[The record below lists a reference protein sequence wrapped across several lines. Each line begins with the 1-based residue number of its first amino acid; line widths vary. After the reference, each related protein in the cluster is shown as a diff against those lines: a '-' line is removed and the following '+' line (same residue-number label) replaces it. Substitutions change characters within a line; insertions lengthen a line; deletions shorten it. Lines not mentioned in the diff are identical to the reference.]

1 MPNVIFIFYSTYTH
15 ESDIIDT
22 FDRLTRNTLLL
33 SSQINSDQ
41 NQIIKVQWIY
51 LSVSDACHCSWEML
65 IIKTEMNVQMKS
77 CLQCKQKQNKLDKYS
92 FINSNN
98 QCRDLTNITV
108 VSVVGVR

>member
-1 MPNVIFIFYSTYTH
+1 MPNVIFIFYSTYTN

-22 FDRLTRNTLLL
+22 FDRLTRNTLLR
-33 SSQINSDQ
+33 SSQIKSDQ

-51 LSVSDACHCSWEML
+51 LSVSDACHCSWELL
-65 IIKTEMNVQMKS
+65 IIKTEMNVKIRS

-92 FINSNN
+92 LTNFNN
-98 QCRDLTNITV
+98 ECRDLTNTTV